1 MYILS
6 RVRGPCKPE
15 IDTDLAVTTK
25 NSYIRKTDRMRTQKA
40 KYIYTDT
47 VKFPK
52 REYSFQFV
60 ERFSFCIFKATS
72 GEIWRLITSCNYLSL
87 ARIILEVHTEKG
99 CFLSVSHQQSAC

>member
-6 RVRGPCKPE
+6 RVRGPRKLA

-52 REYSFQFV
+52 RDILFKLLSDFHFV
-60 ERFSFCIFKATS
+60 FLKLRAERYGDLLQVVIS
-72 GEIWRLITSCNYLSL
+72 Y
-87 ARIILEVHTEKG
+87 H
-99 CFLSVSHQQSAC
+99 